1 VEAIRWYKDALAA
14 NDGGA
19 SIKAAEQLG
28 NLRVRLASETVDKV
42 KAQYSDNIT
51 ANHIPGELLTTI
63 EAEKEKIDE
72 ARELLESLRH
82 VQTSIERQ
90 SLCGSAWKRMALIN
104 RITHEPEKEST
115 AIQRM
120 YECYLHAEALA
131 RESKD
136 ENLFYPAMNRM
147 AAEIIINAGKTGW
160 VGLHPDALTEV
171 RDNLA
176 AKMKNDPDFWS
187 SAGLVE
193 LDFYQALAHRNN
205 HDDRNGK
212 LAAEFP
218 KIKERYEDLYAR
230 VNSMGMWSSVYD
242 QARFVLE
249 KYAENVSEQ
258 EEKCAA
264 NKLLNLLKQ
273 MATGTRG

>member
-1 VEAIRWYKDALAA
+1 MEAIRWYKDALAA

-19 SIKAAEQLG
+19 SLKAAEQLG
-28 NLRVRLASETVDKV
+28 NLRVRLASENVDKV

-51 ANHIPGELLTTI
+51 ANHIPEELLTTI

-104 RITHEPEKEST
+104 RITHEPEKESA
-115 AIQRM
+115 AIQCM
-120 YECYLHAEALA
+120 YECYLHAETLA

-147 AAEIIINAGKTGW
+147 AAEIIINAGKNGW
-160 VGLHPDALTEV
+160 AGFQPEEFAEV
-171 RDNLA
+171 RKSLY
-176 AKMKNDPDFWS
+176 AKSQSDPDFWS
-187 SAGLVE
+187 IAGLVE
-193 LDFYQALAHRNN
+193 LDFYEALARR
-205 HDDRNGK
+205 DDAGDRSGK

-218 KIKERYEDLYAR
+218 K
-230 VNSMGMWSSVYD
+230 
-242 QARFVLE
+242 
-249 KYAENVSEQ
+249 
-258 EEKCAA
+258 
-264 NKLLNLLKQ
+264 LK
-273 MATGTRG
+273 

>member
-1 VEAIRWYKDALAA
+1 
-14 NDGGA
+14 
-19 SIKAAEQLG
+19 
-28 NLRVRLASETVDKV
+28 
-42 KAQYSDNIT
+42 
-51 ANHIPGELLTTI
+51 
-63 EAEKEKIDE
+63 
-72 ARELLESLRH
+72 
-82 VQTSIERQ
+82 
-90 SLCGSAWKRMALIN
+90 
-104 RITHEPEKEST
+104 
-115 AIQRM
+115 
-120 YECYLHAEALA
+120 
-131 RESKD
+131 
-136 ENLFYPAMNRM
+136 M

-273 MATGTRG
+273 MTTGTRS